1 VTTAHQDTDPAII
14 KRFDARYARMSPT
27 DKLRRVRQLTLA
39 VARLALA
46 GWRMREPR
54 SEEAEH
60 LRELARQRLGSE
72 TFARV
77 YGDAPEPDGTRRT
90 S

>member
-1 VTTAHQDTDPAII
+1 MTTAHQDTDPAIAR
-14 KRFDARYARMSPT
+14 RFDARYARMSPT
-27 DKLRRVRQLTLA
+27 DKLCRVRQLTLA

-46 GWRMREPR
+46 GRRMREPR
-54 SEEAEH
+54 SDDTEH
-60 LRELARQRLGSE
+60 LWELARQRLGSE

-77 YGDAPEPDGTRRT
+77 YGDAPEPHGTRRA

>member
-1 VTTAHQDTDPAII
+1 MAHQDTDPAVV
-14 KRFDARYARMSPT
+14 KRLDAHYARISPT

-39 VARLALA
+39 VAQLALA
-46 GWRMREPR
+46 GWRMREPQ
-54 SEEAEH
+54 SDEAEH

-77 YGDAPEPDGTRRT
+77 YGDAPEPHGTRRA

>member
-1 VTTAHQDTDPAII
+1 MTTAHQDTDRAIVE
-14 KRFDARYARMSPT
+14 RFDAQYARMSPT

-39 VARLALA
+39 VTRLALA
-46 GWRMREPR
+46 GRRLREPQ
-54 SEEAEH
+54 SQAAKQ
-60 LRELARQRLGSE
+60 LRELALQRLGSE

-77 YGDAPEPDGTRRT
+77 YGSAPEPDGTHRA

>member
-1 VTTAHQDTDPAII
+1 MTTTHQDTDPAII
-14 KRFDARYARMSPT
+14 QRFDARYVRMSPT

-39 VARLALA
+39 VTRLALA
-46 GWRMREPR
+46 GRRTREPR

-77 YGDAPEPDGTRRT
+77 YGDAPEPDGTRRA

>member
-1 VTTAHQDTDPAII
+1 MTHQDTDPAII
-14 KRFDARYARMSPT
+14 ERLDARYARMSPT

-46 GWRMREPR
+46 GRRMREPR
-54 SEEAEH
+54 SDDAEQ
-60 LRELARQRLGSE
+60 LRQLAVQRLGPE

-77 YGDAPEPDGTRRT
+77 YGSAPEPDGTH
-90 S
+90 

>member
-1 VTTAHQDTDPAII
+1 MTTTHQETDPAIVQ
-14 KRFDARYARMSPT
+14 RFDARYARMSPT

-39 VARLALA
+39 VVRLALA
-46 GWRMREPR
+46 GRRMREPQ
-54 SEEAEH
+54 SDDLEH
-60 LRELARQRLGSE
+60 LRELAVQRLGSE

-77 YGDAPEPDGTRRT
+77 YGDAPEPHGTRRA